1 MQITKCAK
9 CSNPT
14 QKGSEAAALT
24 AVAMQTR
31 NNKQKGDFRTL
42 PQKVSRVK
50 QELHEFKASALFS
63 LYNLSKNERAQ
74 HGVHIQSS
82 TLEEIEASIGKTAKD
97 GFSALLV
104 ADKPTSTKISCRIL
118 VESTKT
124 PRVKFGCEAVTSS
137 CAFYRAFSSL
147 RFISATISIERSV
160 DQRDAMAQVFPLVER
175 GLDFAGLKYTFVGGK
190 NGDSKS
196 GKGKSLKVLETWFF
210 AENGFPHGEDTS
222 VQNLRNWLGNFGD
235 QKDLKVNSR
244 LALGFSPS
252 EVRFSLRDEDILV
265 IDDITNNGGKI
276 MTDGCGYISV
286 SEASFFSLTSEATF
300 PF

>member
-1 MQITKCAK
+1 
-9 CSNPT
+9 
-14 QKGSEAAALT
+14 
-24 AVAMQTR
+24 MQTR

-42 PQKVSRVK
+42 PHKVSRVGEK
-50 QELHEFKASALFS
+50 WHKFKATALFD
-63 LYNLSKNERAQ
+63 LHNLSQKERAQ
-74 HGVHIQSS
+74 QGVHIHSS
-82 TLEEIEASIGKTAKD
+82 TIEEIEARIGKTGKG
-97 GFSALLV
+97 GFSALFF
-104 ADKPTSTKISCRIL
+104 ADKPLLTKISCRIL
-118 VESTKT
+118 VESTRT
-124 PRVKFGCEAVTSS
+124 PRVKFGCEALTSS

-175 GLDFAGLKYTFVGGK
+175 GLDFAGLKYIFVGGK

-196 GKGKSLKVLETWFF
+196 GKGKSLKVLEAWFF

-286 SEASFFSLTSEATF
+286 SEASFLSVTSERTF